1 MASRRQEVPV
11 FPRLAASSFDR
22 FRDDLAA
29 AEQAAAESRIEW
41 DVREAQLERRLAALH
56 ARALN
61 MSRRAA
67 PKLPMRDPVALY
79 SSRWSHAARSTL
91 LLAK

>member
-1 MASRRQEVPV
+1 V
-11 FPRLAASSFDR
+11 FPRIATTPFDG

-29 AEQAAAESRIEW
+29 AEQAASTSRIDW
-41 DVREAQLERRLAALH
+41 AVREAQLERRLAALL
-56 ARALN
+56 ARASNLPK
-61 MSRRAA
+61 RAV

-79 SSRWSHAARSTL
+79 SSRWCHSARSSL